1 MTNIPS
7 TQQKPSNQQDEKET
21 RDEAEKP
28 TAFFSSLPVDEVALL
43 KSCRKRPSAI
53 IHAAFQRILDEM
65 RLVVETADSSKPSGL
80 LIMGDSDNGKSTLLN
95 YFCKRLAKE
104 ASQQYSQTEGFEDG
118 YEKPLDEI
126 AVKPAFLFSIPAGVT
141 ANGLLSRALSEN
153 GIPIKNRM
161 TLERLENLF
170 YEKLRQLNTRV
181 ILVDEFHDIDSLGAA
196 DQHLVLKVLKE
207 MTNNL
212 SIPIIAAGTLAS
224 RSVAMADEQ
233 VLTRF
238 RPVILEPFKIG
249 ADFRDFLAT
258 YEKAMGIP
266 LPNSM
271 PLNSKGFVGYI
282 HTRTN
287 GLVGQVAHFLS
298 MAYEKAVRD
307 KADGITKNLL
317 ENISFIPLATAM
329 SNPPEPKDLA
339 KF

>member
-1 MTNIPS
+1 MTNISS
-7 TQQKPSNQQDEKET
+7 TQQKPFHQQDEKKT
-21 RDEAEKP
+21 RDEAGKS
-28 TAFFSSLPVDEVALL
+28 TAFFSNLPVDEVALL

-53 IHAAFQRILDEM
+53 IHAAFQNILDEM
-65 RLVVETADSSKPSGL
+65 RLVVETANSSKPSGL
-80 LIMGDSDNGKSTLLN
+80 LIMGDSDSGKSTLLN

-104 ASQQYSQTEGFEDG
+104 ASQQYPQTE
-118 YEKPLDEI
+118 YEKSLDEI
-126 AVKPAFLFSIPAGVT
+126 AIKPAFLFSIPAGVT

-153 GIPIKNRM
+153 GIPIKDRM

-170 YEKLRQLNTRV
+170 YERLRKLNTRV

-224 RSVAMADEQ
+224 QAIVGGDEQ
-233 VLTRF
+233 VWTRF
-238 RPVILEPFKIG
+238 RPVLLTPFK
-249 ADFRDFLAT
+249 ADTDFRDFLAT
-258 YEKAMGIP
+258 YEKAMAIP

-271 PLNSKGFVGYI
+271 PLKDKAFVGYI
-282 HTRTN
+282 HLRTN

-307 KADGITKNLL
+307 KADGITQNLL
-317 ENISFIPLATAM
+317 ENISFIPLTTAM
-329 SNPPEPKDLA
+329 SKPPEPKDLA